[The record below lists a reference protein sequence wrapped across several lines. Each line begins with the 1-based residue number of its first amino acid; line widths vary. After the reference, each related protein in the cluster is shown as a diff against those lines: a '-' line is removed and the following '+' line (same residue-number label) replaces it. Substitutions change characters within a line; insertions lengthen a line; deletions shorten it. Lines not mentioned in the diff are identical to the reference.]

1 MITSVLFDLGQVLVK
16 FDPEDIVRNFSRV
29 VGMEPDEIH
38 DIALAHLRTNFELGW
53 ITAEQFRDSISM
65 ALNCNLSE
73 AELIPLWSDI
83 FTANEPMF
91 DFLREIRRTHRTYL
105 LSNTDPY
112 HMQWILERWP
122 ELTECDGM
130 ALSYELHLMK
140 PDPAFYEAVI
150 DVFELTP
157 SHCLYIDD
165 APENSKAGHAAGFHT
180 VLYGGA
186 EQTLAKIRPLLAAP
200 KQ

>member
-1 MITSVLFDLGQVLVK
+1 MITSVLFDLGKVLVE
-16 FDPEDIVRNFSRV
+16 FDFEDIVRNFGRV
-29 VGMEPDEIH
+29 VGMAPEEIH
-38 DIALAHLRTNFELGW
+38 DIPLTHLKTDFELGH
-53 ITAEQFRDSISM
+53 ITPAHFRDSISM
-65 ALNCNLSE
+65 ALNYDLSE
-73 AELIPLWSDI
+73 EEFVPLWSDI

-91 DFLREIRRTHRTYL
+91 EFLRQVRGTHRTYL
-105 LSNTDPY
+105 LSNTNPY
-112 HMQWILERWP
+112 HMEWILRQFP

-150 DVFELTP
+150 DMFELTP
-157 SHCLYIDD
+157 SRCLYIDD

-186 EQTLAKIRPLLAAP
+186 EETLAKIRPLLAAP